1 MREISLDKYGEKT
14 YNKRMANDV
23 ILYRALAE
31 ELKDELVG
39 GRVNKIYQPK
49 DNELVLIIK
58 KEREKILFLSASPTY
73 PRIYVTNEKSE
84 FPVSAPSFCMLLRK
98 HLSTSRIERIELY
111 NTDRIIKITFSSTN
125 ELRDSKKYYLYY
137 EGLGRYAN
145 IVFADEN
152 NIILDAVKR
161 MSFGM
166 STRVLLP
173 GMEYPTQE
181 HTKVKL
187 DDVEKVKN
195 ILDNVAT
202 ATEISDSIS
211 GVSTA
216 TAKEIFS
223 ASDRYGRLLSL
234 LYPKEHNVYA
244 PCVHSANAGVAPTE
258 YSTDTVKAKY
268 RTLSEALDS
277 YYKAVTREEN
287 VKENGKE
294 ELKILKKV
302 VSKYEKTVK
311 NCKNILE
318 NSEKN
323 GENLRI
329 GNLILTYI
337 YMLKKGDK
345 EFSAYDYEKEE
356 NVKIVLDPL
365 KSPKE
370 NAEAYF
376 KKYKKGKRAA
386 EVAEGMLSDAEY
398 HLEYLKGI
406 KASLG
411 MTLSSAEL
419 SEIRE
424 ELKIY
429 DKTKVKKGVK
439 KTKSAP
445 IYNETYEGF
454 RIYVGKNGIQ
464 NDKLT
469 FGITKGGDIWL
480 HVKSAHGS
488 HVIIVTENREVPY
501 SVLYRA
507 AVLALTYSDA
517 ASAGKGDVDYTL
529 KKHVKRLGNAPGM
542 VNYVNYKTI
551 TVKL

>member
-1 MREISLDKYGEKT
+1 
-14 YNKRMANDV
+14 MANDV

-31 ELKDELVG
+31 ELKSELIG

-49 DNELVLIIK
+49 DNELVMVIK
-58 KEREKILFLSASPTY
+58 KEREKLLFLSASPTY
-73 PRIYVTNEKSE
+73 PRIYITEEKSE
-84 FPVSAPSFCMLLRK
+84 FPVSAPAYCMLLRK
-98 HLSTSRIERIELY
+98 HLPTSRIENIELY
-111 NTDRIIKITFSSTN
+111 NLDRIIRITFSSTN

-145 IVFADEN
+145 IVFTDEN
-152 NIILDAVKR
+152 DKILDAIKR

-173 GMEYPTQE
+173 GMDYPTQE
-181 HTKVKL
+181 HTKIRL
-187 DDVEKVKN
+187 DDVENVRN

-202 ATEISDSIS
+202 ATEITDKIS

-223 ASDRYGRLLSL
+223 SKKRYERLIAL
-234 LYPKEHNVYA
+234 LDPIKYGIYSPS
-244 PCVHSANAGVAPTE
+244 VHEGSAGVTPTE
-258 YSTDTVKAKY
+258 YSVDIVKGTY
-268 RTLSEALDS
+268 PTLSKALDA
-277 YYKAVTREEN
+277 YYKQISREEN
-287 VKENGKE
+287 VRENGKE

-311 NCKNILE
+311 NCQAII
-318 NSEKN
+318 SGAEKN
-323 GENLRI
+323 GENLRL

-337 YMLKKGDK
+337 YMIKKGDR
-345 EFSAYDYEKEE
+345 ELTAYDYETERE
-356 NVKIVLDPL
+356 VKIVLDPL

-376 KKYKKGKRAA
+376 KKYKKGKRAV
-386 EVAEGMLSDAEY
+386 EVAEEMLSDAQY
-398 HLEYLKGI
+398 HLAYLEEI
-406 KASLG
+406 KASLN

-419 SEIRE
+419 NEIRDQ
-424 ELKIY
+424 LKDY
-429 DKTKVKKGVK
+429 DKSKVKKVPK
-439 KTKSAP
+439 KSKPAP
-445 IYNETYEGF
+445 IYSEVYEGF
-454 RIYVGKNGIQ
+454 RIFVGKNGIQ

-469 FGITKGGDIWL
+469 FGTAKGGDIWM
-480 HVKSAHGS
+480 HVKAAHGS
-488 HVIIVTENREVPY
+488 HVIIVTENRPVPH
-501 SVLYRA
+501 SVLYHA

-529 KKHVKRLGNAPGM
+529 RKHVKRLGNAPGM
-542 VNYVNYKTI
+542 VNYVEYKTI